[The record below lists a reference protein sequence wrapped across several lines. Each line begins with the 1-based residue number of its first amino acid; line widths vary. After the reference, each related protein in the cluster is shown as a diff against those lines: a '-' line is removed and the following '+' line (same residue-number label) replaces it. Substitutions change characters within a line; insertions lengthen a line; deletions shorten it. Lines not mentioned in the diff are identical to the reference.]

1 MGYYNI
7 YTNILQEKNIVLTL
21 YVNDVILITND
32 LIGVLLA
39 T

>member
-7 YTNILQEKNIVLTL
+7 YTKILQEKNIVLTL